1 MHTFAQLLAG
11 PAEHFGTWSQF
22 NAAEAIDILG
32 HTGFDFTIIDAEHGS
47 FGMEAVENLVRACDA
62 AGIVALVRVPSS
74 EQAHITRALDGG
86 AAGVIVP
93 GIRSVAEARRA
104 LAASRFAPA
113 GERGACPCVRAGG
126 HFIRDWPAYAARMEE
141 ETGVCLLIETD
152 GALVEIESI
161 AGLPGLRALMVG
173 PFDLSVALGHQG
185 DYQHA
190 EVEAAARRVIAAAR
204 AHEVPVIIP
213 VFAPEIGEARRQV
226 DAWRNEGI
234 RLFMI
239 GTDKILFADQ
249 CSRFLEAI
257 R

>member
-1 MHTFAQLLAG
+1 MRTFAQLLAG
-11 PAEHFGTWSQF
+11 AAERFGTWSQF
-22 NAAEAIDILG
+22 NAPEAIDILG

-47 FGMEAVENLVRACDA
+47 FGMEAVEDLVRACDA

-86 AAGVIVP
+86 AAAVIVP
-93 GIRSVAEARRA
+93 GIRSLAEARRA
-104 LAASRFAPA
+104 VAGGQFAPA

-126 HFIRDWPAYAARMEE
+126 HFIRDWPAYAAQVAR

-152 GALVEIESI
+152 GALAEIDGI

-190 EVEAAARRVIAAAR
+190 EVAGAARRIIAAAR
-204 AHEVPVIIP
+204 AHQVPVMIP

-226 DAWRNEGI
+226 DAWRSQGV

-239 GTDKILFADQ
+239 GTDKILFSDQ
-249 CSRFLEAI
+249 CSRFLGAI